1 MEHGSSFLVNH
12 NGVFYGGLQRD
23 SARDQE
29 EFHVVQSLQSPPR
42 PLQAQALVQVQLMG
56 QYLQQQEQS
65 ILQGEVGIFFQRR
78 KDRRDGGCGN
88 LAYFH
93 SRNASD
99 RILDFRD
106 SPRYQSLHNHFQDL
120 EGRHA
125 CSVVQGANTRVEESF
140 RGESIGWLV

>member
-1 MEHGSSFLVNH
+1 MEQGSSVLVNH

-42 PLQAQALVQVQLMG
+42 PLQAQAQALAQVQLMG

-106 SPRYQSLHNHFQDL
+106 SPR
-120 EGRHA
+120 
-125 CSVVQGANTRVEESF
+125 
-140 RGESIGWLV
+140 